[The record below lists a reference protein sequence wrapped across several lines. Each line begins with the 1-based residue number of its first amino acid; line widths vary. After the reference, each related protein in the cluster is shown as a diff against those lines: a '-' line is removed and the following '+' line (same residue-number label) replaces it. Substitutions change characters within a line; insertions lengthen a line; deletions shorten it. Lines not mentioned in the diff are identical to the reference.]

1 MCENLGI
8 YIIYFY
14 FYFSFGQSLKKI
26 IMIIEKKNFERAL
39 LKCIKLQ
46 VSNVFSIK
54 LNYFFPENV
63 KDVYILEKSSKMK
76 FKVFHLDKI

>member
-1 MCENLGI
+1 M
-8 YIIYFY
+8 
-14 FYFSFGQSLKKI
+14 KKI
-26 IMIIEKKNFERAL
+26 IMIKEKKNFKRPL

-46 VSNVFSIK
+46 VSNVFLVK
-54 LNYFFPENV
+54 FFLKILENV